1 MSDYPYP
8 PDEFDQP
15 VGDGQSV
22 GIHRAPRS
30 TWSKVWP
37 FLAVI
42 VAFAVL
48 AWGIVWWFASQ
59 SPDSGTTPSPT
70 VTQEQTDE
78 ATDETEYEATEEPTD
93 EETDEATDEE
103 TEEPTDEPTVE
114 LDRGVAIRV
123 LNATNTSGL
132 AASGVERLTQ
142 AGWTAATAANY
153 TGGAIDSTVVWYQS
167 EDYAAEAEQIAADL
181 GVTQTE
187 LVPSLV
193 GPVSVILSGDFSG

>member
-22 GIHRAPRS
+22 GIHRTPRS
-30 TWSKVWP
+30 AWSKVWP

-59 SPDSGTTPSPT
+59 SPDSEPTASPT

-78 ATDETEYEATEEPTD
+78 TEGEATEEPTD
-93 EETDEATDEE
+93 EETDEATDEA
-103 TEEPTDEPTVE
+103 TDEPTDEPTVE

-123 LNATNTSGL
+123 LNATSTSGL

-193 GPVSVILSGDFSG
+193 GPVSVILAGDFSG